1 MMAEAVGAQQSRAEA
16 GSASRRKASLA
27 VLLGVFGS
35 ILISFV
41 FAVGLI
47 FLFSKQPGETLWYY
61 FVGPFLDRFT
71 FFNMLEASI
80 PLMFSGLGMA
90 IAFRSGV
97 TNLGGEGQIFSG
109 AIVAVIVG
117 TAVPGLPGLLGIVL
131 LLAAGA
137 AAGSALAGVS
147 GLLKMKFRISDLLTS
162 YLVASGIV
170 YVINYL
176 ILGPYRDPAKITIQS
191 VSIPAA
197 YTLARFVL
205 PSYIHTGIFV
215 ALAAAVLV
223 FVMMARTHFGYE
235 MRVTGS
241 NPQFARYAGID
252 VDRYTVYPMLASG
265 GLIGLGG
272 AMQIVGRYRSCFTDL
287 TAGLGWNGIAV
298 ALIARSNPLGV
309 IPAALFYAYLNA
321 GARCAMINSDVTV
334 ELAQVIS
341 SIIFY
346 LVTAEAAFAFIRRR
360 LGP

>member
-1 MMAEAVGAQQSRAEA
+1 MGDSVAAVRAA
-16 GSASRRKASLA
+16 GRLSSHQKAGLS
-27 VLLGVFGS
+27 VLLGILGS
-35 ILISFV
+35 IAVSFII
-41 FAVGLI
+41 AVGLVFI
-47 FLFSKQPGETLWYY
+47 FSKQPGTTLWYY
-61 FVGPFLDRFT
+61 FVGPFLDRFS
-71 FFNMLEASI
+71 FFNMLESSI

-109 AIVAVIVG
+109 AIVAVIVA
-117 TAVPGLPGLLGIVL
+117 TALPGLPGLLGIVL
-131 LLAAGA
+131 LLASGA

-147 GLLKMKFRISDLLTS
+147 GLLRMKFRISDLLTS
-162 YLVASGIV
+162 YLIASGSV
-170 YVINYL
+170 YVINFL
-176 ILGPYRDPAKITIQS
+176 ILGPFRDPAKITIQS
-191 VSIPAA
+191 ISIPAS
-197 YTLARFVL
+197 YTLARFL
-205 PSYIHTGIFV
+205 PPSYIHTGIFV
-215 ALAAAVLV
+215 ALATAVLV

-241 NPQFARYAGID
+241 NAQFARYAGID

-265 GLIGLGG
+265 GLIGFGG
-272 AMQIVGRYRSCFTDL
+272 AMQVVGRYHSCFTDL

-321 GARCAMINSDVTV
+321 GARSAMINSDVTV

-341 SIIFY
+341 AIIFY
-346 LVTAEAAFAFIRRR
+346 LVTAEAAFVFIRRR